1 MDRKNVLI
9 ISGKDQKLTG
19 DIHYFLRKIGLHPVD
34 SQEYFQGGASDP
46 YKALRATINEAC
58 AIVIVLTG
66 DDETRLRQ
74 RWCYRGKREKELLQ
88 QRFYVPDD
96 NEEDE
101 LELSPQPC
109 LNVLFESGVAFA
121 THPKKTIL
129 VKRRSLKIS
138 SFFADRPC
146 VELGDIYNP
155 RRKLIDILQCFGC
168 AVDLS
173 SNEWLNVG
181 DFSDPE
187 I

>member
-1 MDRKNVLI
+1 M
-9 ISGKDQKLTG
+9 
-19 DIHYFLRKIGLHPVD
+19 RKIGLRPVD
-34 SQEYFQGGASDP
+34 SQNLFLGGASDP
-46 YKALRATINEAC
+46 YQALRATINATC
-58 AIVIVLTG
+58 AILIVLTG
-66 DDETRLRQ
+66 DDEARLRQ
-74 RWCYRGKREKELLQ
+74 RWCYLGNREQELLR
-88 QRFYVPDD
+88 QRFYAPDD

-101 LELSPQPC
+101 LCLSPQPC
-109 LNVLFESGVAFA
+109 LNVLFESGVALA
-121 THPKKTIL
+121 TRPKKTIL

-138 SFFADRPC
+138 SIFADRPC

-155 RRKLIDILQCFGC
+155 RRILIDILQRFGC